1 MRLAKCAQMC
11 TKIIGRFRMT
21 TCQSKYSW
29 SFWSLHV
36 FAICSILFT
45 YFIYYI
51 LLLLLLLLLLLYN
64 IYIYIIFSPLFTTI
78 FEHLWEKE
86 SDGVQTIAGL
96 VSPRALGP
104 VPSNSDGPGRELED
118 QWIVASSMKFQ
129 RNFMLQDASRLRYF
143 KADSRLSWNSM
154 EFHSFFKQ
162 ASQSCHQQVH
172 ARLDHLDHTQSSLL
186 EKAQSCFDL
195 SQKAISKSVEDLFWV
210 SFECCGPKKS
220 HFLASYGICMYLYH
234 SVATSIGPVWLSV
247 AIPMGG
253 SCHRWISPPC
263 GRLQRRTQKKFC
275 TATTNRSIRYH
286 KALYASIFTLVT
298 RSFDLS
304 PDWYIEFDLV
314 TSLITFRIC
323 RPAPGFLKRPAAHS
337 FDFMLQMLYVVYF
350 HVIFTCFA
358 FCSSMFGRT
367 FPSVRFQF
375 KEAPHVRSR
384 QCAP

>member
-1 MRLAKCAQMC
+1 
-11 TKIIGRFRMT
+11 
-21 TCQSKYSW
+21 
-29 SFWSLHV
+29 
-36 FAICSILFT
+36 
-45 YFIYYI
+45 
-51 LLLLLLLLLLLYN
+51 
-64 IYIYIIFSPLFTTI
+64 
-78 FEHLWEKE
+78 
-86 SDGVQTIAGL
+86 
-96 VSPRALGP
+96 
-104 VPSNSDGPGRELED
+104 
-118 QWIVASSMKFQ
+118 
-129 RNFMLQDASRLRYF
+129 
-143 KADSRLSWNSM
+143 
-154 EFHSFFKQ
+154 
-162 ASQSCHQQVH
+162 
-172 ARLDHLDHTQSSLL
+172 
-186 EKAQSCFDL
+186 
-195 SQKAISKSVEDLFWV
+195 
-210 SFECCGPKKS
+210 
-220 HFLASYGICMYLYH
+220 MYLYH